1 MNETEKIAL
10 SQYTLALISTL
21 KSIKPRP
28 RPDDLSKI
36 EVSQTVSFFALVYE
50 KMRNA
55 VEFRDDH
62 LILRAAIERILKR
75 RLAIN
80 PEVLMRRKIFFGNCF
95 GPDILIMAVLA
106 KTML

>member
-10 SQYTLALISTL
+10 SQYTLALISAL

-75 RLAIN
+75 
-80 PEVLMRRKIFFGNCF
+80 
-95 GPDILIMAVLA
+95 D
-106 KTML
+106 